1 MPEHH
6 ARLPKWDERDPA
18 QKLDLLKT
26 QIEDLYGFLFR
37 PAYRHL
43 AALLD
48 NHTPSDEAEAQSIE
62 QIRRMMQQHPNIF
75 SPLCAAGHITGSAL
89 VIHPASRRML
99 LTHHAKLQRW
109 LQMGGHT
116 EYELDPAETA
126 LREAREESGLRDL
139 RFYPDSDLQAAGPI
153 DIDVHLIPARNDIPA
168 HYHLDIRY
176 LLATETPEAVQITP
190 ESRDLRWFDLD
201 GDLSLLNLDASL
213 TRLIEKARRVI

>member
-1 MPEHH
+1 MPDHH
-6 ARLPKWDERDPA
+6 ARLPLWDERDA
-18 QKLDLLKT
+18 TQKLDLLKT

-48 NHTPSDEAEAQSIE
+48 NHTPANDEEAHSIE
-62 QIRRMMQQHPNIF
+62 QIRQMMKRYPNIF
-75 SPLCAAGHITGSAL
+75 SPVCEAGHITGSAL
-89 VIHPASRRML
+89 VIHPESKRML

-126 LREAREESGLRDL
+126 LREAREESGLPDL
-139 RFYPDSDLQAAGPI
+139 RFYPDSGAGPI

-176 LLATETPEAVQITP
+176 LLATKTPEAVQITP
-190 ESRDLRWFDLD
+190 ESHDLRWFDLD
-201 GDLSLLNLDASL
+201 GDLAQLNLDSSL
-213 TRLIEKARRVI
+213 IRLVEKARRAIS